1 MAERISPKGNPSWV
15 ESLLSR
21 PEWATGLGKV
31 MVTRRTIQAGWD
43 VLAWFVGV
51 LAAVEIRFDFQA
63 SIDQLVAPAWL
74 ILGVSAGQLVIGF
87 AFHVYQGRYKVGSID
102 EVSGITLTVTTLAV
116 VSSLV
121 VFITQPFNVP
131 RSVPLL
137 GAVIA
142 LGLMLSARV
151 ALRLYRIRRW
161 GNGPGVR
168 VLIYGA
174 GEVGDH
180 VLRLMMSDSKRTF
193 LPVGFID
200 DNPGKQHLRTYG
212 VRVLGTGAELDRIV
226 QATGALTVVVAIN
239 NIDASMLRSLQAR
252 CASLDIG
259 LRVVPSANALLPEA
273 VRLGD
278 ISHVTVEDVLGRK
291 PVHADETSI
300 ASFLR
305 GKRVLV
311 TGAGGSIGSELV
323 RQIYRYQPAYLGV
336 LDRDETGI
344 QAVQLSIDGH
354 GLLDSDSLIL
364 ADIRDRA
371 RIEEVLS
378 TTRPNI
384 IFHAA
389 ALKHLPMLEMYP
401 QEAWK
406 TNIEGTVHLLQ
417 AAIDTGVNTFV
428 NISTD
433 KAADPI
439 SVLGM
444 SKMITER
451 LTAWAADQTGR
462 AFVSVRFGNVL
473 GSRGS
478 VLNTF
483 RTQIEGGGPV
493 TITDPEAT
501 RFFMTISEA
510 VHLVLQAAAIG
521 EGGSTLILDMGDPVN
536 IESVARQLI
545 DMSGTNVE
553 LTYVGLRPGEKV
565 HELLTGTNEISM
577 PTAHPK
583 VTQVQVTAMEPTAM
597 ENLSGRGPTE
607 MQRLLAQPSPTL
619 RG

>member
-1 MAERISPKGNPSWV
+1 
-15 ESLLSR
+15 
-21 PEWATGLGKV
+21 
-31 MVTRRTIQAGWD
+31 
-43 VLAWFVGV
+43 
-51 LAAVEIRFDFQA
+51 
-63 SIDQLVAPAWL
+63 
-74 ILGVSAGQLVIGF
+74 
-87 AFHVYQGRYKVGSID
+87 
-102 EVSGITLTVTTLAV
+102 
-116 VSSLV
+116 
-121 VFITQPFNVP
+121 
-131 RSVPLL
+131 
-137 GAVIA
+137 
-142 LGLMLSARV
+142 
-151 ALRLYRIRRW
+151 
-161 GNGPGVR
+161 
-168 VLIYGA
+168 
-174 GEVGDH
+174 
-180 VLRLMMSDSKRTF
+180 
-193 LPVGFID
+193 
-200 DNPGKQHLRTYG
+200 
-212 VRVLGTGAELDRIV
+212 
-226 QATGALTVVVAIN
+226 
-239 NIDASMLRSLQAR
+239 
-252 CASLDIG
+252 
-259 LRVVPSANALLPEA
+259 
-273 VRLGD
+273 
-278 ISHVTVEDVLGRK
+278 
-291 PVHADETSI
+291 
-300 ASFLR
+300 
-305 GKRVLV
+305 
-311 TGAGGSIGSELV
+311 IGSELV
-323 RQIYRYQPAYLGV
+323 RQIHRYQPAYLGV

-389 ALKHLPMLEMYP
+389 ALKHLPMSEMYP

-417 AAIDTGVNTFV
+417 AAIDMGVNTFV

-483 RTQIEGGGPV
+483 RTQIEAGGPV
-493 TITDPEAT
+493 TITDQAAT

-545 DMSGTNVE
+545 EMSGTNVE

-583 VTQVQVTAMEPTAM
+583 VTQVQVTAMEPTAL

>member
-1 MAERISPKGNPSWV
+1 M
-15 ESLLSR
+15 L
-21 PEWATGLGKV
+21 
-31 MVTRRTIQAGWD
+31 RRRSFQAAWD
-43 VLAWFVGV
+43 ALAWVIGT

-63 SIDQLVAPAWL
+63 TRAQLLAPTWL
-74 ILGVSAGQLVIGF
+74 ILGVVSAQLLLGF
-87 AFHVYQGRYKVGSID
+87 TFHLYRGRYKVGSID
-102 EVSGITLTVTTLAV
+102 EVSGITLMVGTLAV
-116 VSSLV
+116 ASSIV
-121 VFITQPFNVP
+121 VFIIQPFDLP

-142 LGLMLSARV
+142 LGIMLSARV

-161 GNGPGVR
+161 GAGPGVR

-180 VLRLMMSDSKRTF
+180 VLRLMMSDSNRTF

-200 DNPGKQHLRTYG
+200 DNPGKQHLRIYG
-212 VRVLGTGAELDRIV
+212 VRVLGMGKDLDRIV
-226 QATGALTVVVAIN
+226 QATGALSVIVAIN
-239 NIDASMLRSLQAR
+239 SIDAGTLRDLQAR
-252 CASLDIG
+252 CSRLDVG

-278 ISHVTVEDVLGRK
+278 ISHVTVEDVLGRQ
-291 PVHADETSI
+291 PVNADETVI
-300 ASFLR
+300 AGFLR

-311 TGAGGSIGSELV
+311 TGAGGSIGSELA
-323 RQIYRYQPAYLGV
+323 RQIHRYQPAYLGV
-336 LDRDETGI
+336 LDRDESGI

-354 GLLDSDSLIL
+354 GLLDSESLIL
-364 ADIRDRA
+364 ADIRDRE
-371 RIEEVLS
+371 RIEEILRI
-378 TTRPNI
+378 TRPDI
-384 IFHAA
+384 VFHAA

-401 QEAWK
+401 AEAWK
-406 TNIEGTVHLLQ
+406 TNIEGTIHLIKAAMAANVH
-417 AAIDTGVNTFV
+417 TFV

-433 KAADPI
+433 KAADPV

-451 LTAWAADQTGR
+451 LTAWAARKTGR
-462 AFVSVRFGNVL
+462 TYVSVRFGNVL

-483 RTQIEGGGPV
+483 RTQIQAGGPV
-493 TITDPEAT
+493 TITDPQAT

-545 DMSGTNVE
+545 EMSGTSVAV
-553 LTYVGLRPGEKV
+553 TYVGLRPGEKM
-565 HELLTGTNEISM
+565 HELLTGANETAM

-583 VTQVQVTAMEPTAM
+583 VTQVQVKALDPVALDNASETGAADM
-597 ENLSGRGPTE
+597 R
-607 MQRLLAQPSPTL
+607 RLIDNDSANAQA
-619 RG
+619 